1 MKKVKLI
8 EMRLKREINQ
18 DLMAVKVNM
27 TQPTYSR
34 KERGLTSITAAE
46 WDKIAEVLG
55 VDKYE
60 IYENSS
66 RNSMLSGNLKKTN
79 TIIPPDL
86 LEQIESLKKENKELK
101 AEIRR
106 LKARKNKKDSK

>member
-1 MKKVKLI
+1 LKKVKLI

-18 DLMAVKVNM
+18 DIMAVKVNM

-34 KERGLTSITAAE
+34 KERGITSITAAE

-66 RNSMLSGNLKKTN
+66 RNSMLSGNRKKPN

-86 LEQIESLKKENKELK
+86 LEQIDSLKKENIKLK

-106 LKARKNKKDSK
+106 LKSRKNKKDSQ